1 MQLVNLT
8 PHPLN
13 LYTVGDGVV
22 ELPVS
27 GTLARVRSTSVFV
40 GEAGGMPVYET
51 AFDAVEGLPEPSEG
65 VLFITSSLVLRA
77 LTSAGIKRPDVL
89 APGTGPNDGPI
100 RDQNGRI
107 VGVTRLIRE

>member
-1 MQLVNLT
+1 MQLINMT
-8 PHPLN
+8 PHALT
-13 LYTVGDGVV
+13 LYTADGVV

-27 GTLARVRSTSVFV
+27 GQLARVRSSSVFV
-40 GEAGGMPVYET
+40 GEVGGMPVYEN
-51 AFDAVEGLPEPSEG
+51 AFSEVEGLPEPQEG
-65 VLFITSSLVLRA
+65 VHYVTSSLVLKA
-77 LTSAGIKRPDVL
+77 LKTAGISRPDVL

>member
-1 MQLVNLT
+1 MQLINLT
-8 PHPLN
+8 PHSLN
-13 LYTVGDGVV
+13 LYTADGVV

-27 GTLARVRSTSVFV
+27 GQLARVRSTSVFV
-40 GEAGGMPVYET
+40 GEAGGMPVYENT
-51 AFDAVEGLPEPSEG
+51 FSEVEGLPEPADG
-65 VLFITSSLVLRA
+65 VVYITSSLLLKA
-77 LTSAGIKRPDVL
+77 LKTAGISRPDVL

>member
-1 MQLVNLT
+1 MQLINLT
-8 PHPLN
+8 PHSLN
-13 LYTVGDGVV
+13 LYTADGVV

-27 GTLARVRSTSVFV
+27 GQLARVRSTSVFV
-40 GEAGGMPVYET
+40 VEAGGMPVYET
-51 AFDAVEGLPEPSEG
+51 TFSDIEGLPEPQEG
-65 VLFITSSLVLRA
+65 VHYVTSNLVLKA
-77 LTSAGIKRPDVL
+77 LKTAGISRPDVL